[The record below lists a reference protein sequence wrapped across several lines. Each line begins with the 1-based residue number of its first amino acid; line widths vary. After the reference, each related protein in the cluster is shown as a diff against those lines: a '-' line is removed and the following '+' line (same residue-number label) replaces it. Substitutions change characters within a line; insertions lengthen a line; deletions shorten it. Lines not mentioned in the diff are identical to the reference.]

1 MEHFYAPGTVVVE
14 KRTGL
19 LMQIVLV
26 ESVFGQFGNSD
37 ESPQQNEY
45 TIFFT
50 KPSKRLSEVLL
61 RPCIPSDTMD
71 IIETWKCAKMYYI
84 IQPQARIPYFFG
96 NCERILGEDMGVFTL
111 TYTDKEQYINITKT
125 TVGNDY
131 VNYECKENSLSSFV
145 NMYRAKH
152 LGACLYKEIQTKNI
166 DSSHYKTSVAIQAIM
181 LKHEYNLFNKWIGNS
196 IFRNS

>member
-26 ESVFGQFGNSD
+26 EGFDNQGETEF
-37 ESPQQNEY
+37 Y
-45 TIFFT
+45 IYFT

-61 RPCIPSDTMD
+61 RPCDPTDQQD
-71 IIETWKCAKMYYI
+71 LLETWKAAKMYYI
-84 IQPQARIPYFFG
+84 IQPQPQVPYFFG
-96 NCERILGEDMGVFTL
+96 NCERVLAEDMGVSTL
-111 TYTDKEQYINITKT
+111 TYTFDTHSNQKYVNISKA

-131 VNYECKENSLSSFV
+131 VNYEVKENSLSTFM
-145 NMYRAKH
+145 NLYRAKH
-152 LGACLYKEIQTKNI
+152 LGACLYKEIYSKNME
-166 DSSHYKTSVAIQAIM
+166 SSHYKTSVAIQSIM
-181 LKHEYNLFNKWIGNS
+181 LRNEYNRFNKWIGNS

>member
-37 ESPQQNEY
+37 ESTQQNEY

-61 RPCIPSDTMD
+61 RPCDPTDTAD

-84 IQPQARIPYFFG
+84 IQPQARVPYFFG
-96 NCERILGEDMGVFTL
+96 NCERVLGEDMGVSTL
-111 TYTDKEQYINITKT
+111 NYTAKDYYVSITKT

-145 NMYRAKH
+145 NTYKAKH
-152 LGACLYKEIQTKNI
+152 LGACLYKEIYSKNME
-166 DSSHYKTSVAIQAIM
+166 SSHYKTSVAIQAIM
-181 LKHEYNLFNKWIGNS
+181 LKNEYNLFNQWIGNS